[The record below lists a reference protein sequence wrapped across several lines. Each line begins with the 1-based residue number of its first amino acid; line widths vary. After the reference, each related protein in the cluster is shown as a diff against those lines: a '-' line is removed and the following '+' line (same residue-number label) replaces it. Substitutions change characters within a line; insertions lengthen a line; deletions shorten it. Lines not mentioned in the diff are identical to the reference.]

1 MQLRLWLYSLF
12 TKLKLV
18 SCEKGLPPTSIA
30 VGTTK
35 HHFYSWK
42 EALVSLETSGPLAQ
56 NIKRNTCP
64 LSHYSE
70 SIGPRLSFAPLWNI
84 FKKNANTPPMPLK
97 MLGTCLRDLHEIL
110 LRRCILRP
118 TRNATRCNNGAD
130 LLHLSFT
137 LKILTFSDSYTY
149 NPLKL
154 WWGFYFENNTPLS
167 IFTKKLLH
175 RCSLGF

>member
-1 MQLRLWLYSLF
+1 MKRVSLLRQLQ
-12 TKLKLV
+12 LV
-18 SCEKGLPPTSIA
+18 LQNID
-30 VGTTK
+30 
-35 HHFYSWK
+35 FYSWK

-118 TRNATRCNNGAD
+118 TRNATRRNSGAD